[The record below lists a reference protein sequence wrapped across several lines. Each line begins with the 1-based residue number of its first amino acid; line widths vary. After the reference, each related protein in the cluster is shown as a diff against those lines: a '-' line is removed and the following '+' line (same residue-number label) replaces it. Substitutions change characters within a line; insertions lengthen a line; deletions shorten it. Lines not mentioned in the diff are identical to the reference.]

1 MTTEELLALHQQ
13 YMMPTPGRMTVA
25 FVRGEGMKLWDLE
38 GNCYTDFLAGIA
50 VCGLGHCHPKV
61 VAAIQEQAATI
72 MHTSC
77 LYLIEPQV
85 RLAELLTSTCDLT
98 KVFFCNSGAEAN
110 ETAIKI
116 ARKYAKQQGR
126 PTATKIISTIG
137 SFHGRTT
144 GALAATG
151 QAKYQE
157 PFAPLIPGFVHVPY
171 GDAQAVA
178 EQMDDTVCGVIVEPV
193 QGESGVRVPPDGY
206 LNDLRALCDE
216 HDAILIFDEVQTGLG
231 RTGYWYGYM
240 HDGAVPDVMTLAK
253 SLGGG
258 FPMGAALCNERANVL
273 RPGDHASTFGGNHLA
288 CAAGLAAV
296 AAMKEEGLVEN
307 SKRVGDYA
315 RRRFGELATAH
326 PRICDVRGRGLMLG
340 IEVSD
345 GSAQALSKKLFEARY
360 IANAIGDSVLRILP
374 PLTVTAEEVNGFVA
388 ALDAALA

>member
-1 MTTEELLALHQQ
+1 
-13 YMMPTPGRMTVA
+13 
-25 FVRGEGMKLWDLE
+25 
-38 GNCYTDFLAGIA
+38 
-50 VCGLGHCHPKV
+50 
-61 VAAIQEQAATI
+61 

-85 RLAELLTSTCDLT
+85 RLAKLLTSTCDLT

-126 PTATKIISTIG
+126 LAATRIISTIG

-178 EQMDDTVCGVIVEPV
+178 DLVDDTVCGVIVEPV

-206 LNDLRALCDE
+206 LNGLRTLCDE

-296 AAMKEEGLVEN
+296 TAMKEEGLVEN

-326 PRICDVRGRGLMLG
+326 PQICDVRGRGLMLG

-345 GSAQALSKKLFEARY
+345 GSAQALNRKLFEARY
-360 IANAIGDSVLRILP
+360 IANAIGDSVLRVLP
-374 PLTVTAEEVNGFVA
+374 PLTVTTEDVGGFVA
-388 ALDAALA
+388 ALDGALG